1 MIKPIITHGLGAL
14 TPEAWSRIVNAVSF
28 VENNKQRIASKIA
41 EPLRSELDID
51 QKFILAK
58 ITAATELNGTGTA
71 CFQWK
76 YSFVK
81 VGLSGG
87 ASACTSTTTNVT
99 PIASD
104 AATWAINLC
113 ELGNTATSRSGYEHT
128 SNHITNG
135 DGFRIAKIPDNTIVQ
150 MFSTRHSV
158 TSNRLQWFFNY
169 QNPVVGSCPA

>member
-28 VENNKQRIASKIA
+28 VEFNKQRISSKIA
-41 EPLRSELDID
+41 EPLRGVSDIE
-51 QKFILAK
+51 QNYILAK
-58 ITAATELNGTGTA
+58 ITTATELNGAGSA

-76 YSFVK
+76 YGFVK

-87 ASACTSTTTNVT
+87 ANAAQSTVTNVT
-99 PIASD
+99 AVTSD
-104 AATWAINLC
+104 ADTWAINLC
-113 ELGNTATSRSGYEHT
+113 ELGNTAALRSGFEHT
-128 SNHITNG
+128 SNHIVNS
-135 DGFRIAKIPDNTIVQ
+135 DGFLIGKIPLGTIVQ

-169 QNPVVGSCPA
+169 QNPVVGACPE